1 MQVRVRLAKSDVR
14 PHQSNELPQLQTT
27 IVDTKPHAFLPALLY
42 GGAQHGFR
50 ETKQEGQI
58 ESGLD

>member
-1 MQVRVRLAKSDVR
+1 M
-14 PHQSNELPQLQTT
+14 QTT
-27 IVDTKPHAFLPALLY
+27 AVEAKPSASLPALLY